1 MNCKKCG
8 GRVCVDRTFTDGRRV
23 ELACLICGKR
33 TFVPRENPFGSWL
46 ALREVELNNS
56 LAL

>member
-1 MNCKKCG
+1 
-8 GRVCVDRTFTDGRRV
+8 VDRTFTDGRRI

-33 TFVPRENPFGSWL
+33 TFAPPENAFGRWL
-46 ALREVELNNS
+46 AKREVELNNS